1 MDELKERI
9 LSEASELF
17 VSIGCKSIT
26 MDSIANSLGMSKR
39 TLYETFKDKEE
50 LLEQAIIYKWGKN
63 FEKTKAV
70 LDTPNCNMLEA
81 MMNVCF
87 STSEVVLKMHM
98 NFQNEMKKFYP
109 KVYQNT
115 FLKLK
120 ESQAGYFEGLIKK
133 GISEGLLCEDTDP
146 TLTTS
151 IIGFLGELINTDRQH
166 PYELFT
172 KRELFYHSTI
182 KYIRGISTLKGIKI
196 IDGYFDAMNEKN
208 RK

>member
-9 LSEASELF
+9 LAEASELF
-17 VSIGCKSIT
+17 VTMGCKSIT

-39 TLYETFKDKEE
+39 TLYEAFKDKED
-50 LLEQAIIYKWGKN
+50 LLEQAIIYKWGEN
-63 FEKTKAV
+63 FKKTKAV
-70 LDTPNCNMLEA
+70 LDAPNNNMLET
-81 MMNVCF
+81 MIGMCF

-120 ESQAGYFEGLIKK
+120 ESQAGYFEGLVKK
-133 GISEGLLCEDTDP
+133 GMSEGLLCEDIDP
-146 TLTTS
+146 TLTTA
-151 IIGFLGELINTDRQH
+151 IIGFLSELINTDQQH

-196 IDGYFDAMNEKN
+196 IDDYFSKMNEKS
-208 RK
+208 